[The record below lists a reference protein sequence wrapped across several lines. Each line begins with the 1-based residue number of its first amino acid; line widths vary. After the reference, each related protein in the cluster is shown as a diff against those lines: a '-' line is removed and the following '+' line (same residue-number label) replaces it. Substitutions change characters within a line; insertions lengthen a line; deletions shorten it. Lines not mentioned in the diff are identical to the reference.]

1 MNTSS
6 SAIAIMSDPPPPT
19 TYHDRRR
26 ERLSFTSRR
35 RLLRFAA
42 FEAIP
47 IAAFLSSISAAVYL
61 RPANG
66 VFTALTIAAA
76 IAVGVV
82 PVVLYGPE
90 RSR

>member
-6 SAIAIMSDPPPPT
+6 SPIAIMSDSPPPT
-19 TYHDRRR
+19 DHDRRR
-26 ERLSFTSRR
+26 ERVSFTSRR
-35 RLLRFAA
+35 RFLRFAA

-47 IAAFLSSISAAVYL
+47 IAAFLFSISAAVYL

-66 VFTALTIAAA
+66 VFTILTIVTA

>member
-6 SAIAIMSDPPPPT
+6 STIAMMSDSPPT
-19 TYHDRRR
+19 KTNNDRRR

-66 VFTALTIAAA
+66 VFTTLTVVAA

-82 PVVLYGPE
+82 PVVLYGPA